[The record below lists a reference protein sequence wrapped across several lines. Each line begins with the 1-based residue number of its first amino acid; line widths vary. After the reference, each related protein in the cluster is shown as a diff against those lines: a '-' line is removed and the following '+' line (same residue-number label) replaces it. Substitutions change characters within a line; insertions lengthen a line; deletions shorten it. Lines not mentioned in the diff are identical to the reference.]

1 MTEKSYSDASCCPL
15 SFFFG
20 IEKKGQTKLKIWSIL
35 PTRKR
40 RIKLSDY
47 KKHYTIKHDKN
58 QGIGAEI
65 LSVFIPHAK
74 IIIFL

>member
-1 MTEKSYSDASCCPL
+1 MTEKSHSDASCCPL

-20 IEKKGQTKLKIWSIL
+20 KRREKKKGQTKLKIWSIL

-47 KKHYTIKHDKN
+47 EKHYTIKHDKN
-58 QGIGAEI
+58 QGIGA
-65 LSVFIPHAK
+65 
-74 IIIFL
+74 